1 MQPTVYVTYSMARKA
16 RKRRGTSGLQLG
28 DDVVRAMVL
37 QGAAKVFAAR
47 GVRSTGV
54 EDILQASRISRRTFY
69 RVYES
74 KEDVLL
80 ALYRLG
86 TEALLHRCRVA
97 LEQEADPLRQAER
110 CIDAHLQTASAQA
123 RLVFVLGGEAHRQES
138 LLNARRIEVH
148 EALAS
153 MMASRARETFPK
165 PLDTLLFQGNPVRAR
180 RNHST
185 RAPRRRRRASCI
197 ARKLRA
203 RALDDA
209 PNSHSRHRGRRSWR
223 CAPSHSEA
231 ADRGGRCGSR
241 RRAVRG
247 AAGCARGAPI
257 VPRLAAHRPLLRE
270 G

>member
-1 MQPTVYVTYSMARKA
+1 MARKQ
-16 RKRRGTSGLQLG
+16 RGASGLQLG
-28 DDVVRAMVL
+28 EDVVRAMVL

-54 EDILQASRISRRTFY
+54 EDLLQASRISRRTFY

-110 CIDAHLQTASAQA
+110 CIDAHLQTASAQP

-165 PLDTLLFQGNPVRAR
+165 PLDTLLFRGILFALEGITRLVLEEGDEGR
-180 RNHST
+180 RVS
-185 RAPRRRRRASCI
+185 PESFE
-197 ARKLRA
+197 RA
-203 RALDDA
+203 RAIMLRMATAAIAGEGAGVA
-209 PNSHSRHRGRRSWR
+209 PLPTPEPRTRVG
-223 CAPSHSEA
+223 A
-231 ADRGGRCGSR
+231 A
-241 RRAVRG
+241 RAV
-247 AAGCARGAPI
+247 AAQ
-257 VPRLAAHRPLLRE
+257 
-270 G
+270 